1 MHSQIY
7 QFSFAAEVNVA
18 EAERT
23 LQLAA
28 MAAEGLF
35 GQARVRM
42 ELSYSVDLPGR
53 TISVDAQTAPGEAVV
68 RMLAGFFAREFGSS
82 AFAVRRRDADEAAE
96 AQAGAAA

>member
-1 MHSQIY
+1 MHTQVY
-7 QFSFAAEVNVA
+7 QFTFAPEVDVA

-42 ELSYSVDLPGR
+42 ELTYSVDLAGR
-53 TISVDAQTAPGEAVV
+53 TICVDAQTAPGEAVV
-68 RMLAGFFAREFGSS
+68 RILAGFYAREFGSA
-82 AFAVRRRDADEAAE
+82 AFTIHRQDADVVAE
-96 AQAGAAA
+96 PSVGAAA